1 MKRSV
6 LRTGASALLA
16 TVLVAAPLAASA
28 LACGS
33 RGHQGPGSHGTPGGH
48 HVPGHPG
55 HGTGPLRPGQSLPS
69 QVFAP
74 YLDVTAVDSIAQTS
88 EESGAKYV
96 TLAFLQAD
104 KPGSCDL
111 YWAGDPD
118 QSVASRALAD
128 EIAKIRKAGGD
139 VIPSFGGYNATN
151 DIVDW
156 ANNPANLTEIA
167 DSCKDVNKLAKAYE
181 QVVTTYGVTRL
192 DFDIEGTSITNKEGV
207 DRRNEAAAL
216 VQKWAKKNHR
226 TVEIS
231 YTLPS
236 STTGLVQSGL
246 DLLNSAAAH
255 GVKLASVNIMTFD
268 YWDGAVH
275 DMVADAEQAATALTG
290 QLKTTILPHASQAEL
305 WRHVGVI
312 QMIGTDDYRS
322 PEGVATDIFT
332 PAQAVT
338 FEKWAKQHDL
348 AYLGFWA
355 LQRDNGSCPDATVAQ
370 NNCSGIEQDTWAF
383 TKAFKPFTS
392 TGWAHR
398 H

>member
-33 RGHQGPGSHGTPGGH
+33 GSHGHGGHGTPSGH

-55 HGTGPLRPGQSLPS
+55 HGTGPLRPGQALPA

-88 EESGAKYV
+88 KDSGSKYV

-118 QSVASRALAD
+118 QSVASRALGD

-139 VIPSFGGYNATN
+139 VIPSFGGYNADT
-151 DIVDW
+151 DIVTW
-156 ANNPANLTEIA
+156 AGDPANLTEIA
-167 DSCKDVNKLAKAYE
+167 DSCKDVHQLARAYE
-181 QVVTTYGVTRL
+181 KVVTTYGVQRL
-192 DFDIEGTSITNKEGV
+192 DFDIESDSINNAPGV
-207 DRRNEAAAL
+207 DRRNAAIAE
-216 VQKWAKKNHR
+216 VQRWAKKNHR

-236 STTGLVQSGL
+236 TPNGLAASGL
-246 DLLNSAAAH
+246 AVLQSAAAH
-255 GVKLASVNIMTFD
+255 GAVIHNVNIMTFD
-268 YWDGAVH
+268 YWDGVEH
-275 DMVADAEQAATALTG
+275 DMVADAESAATALTG
-290 QLKTTILPHASQAEL
+290 QLKATILPHASQAEL

-312 QMIGTDDYRS
+312 QMNGTDDYRTAD
-322 PEGVATDIFT
+322 GVATEVFT

-338 FEKWAKQHDL
+338 FEKWAAKQHL
-348 AYLGFWA
+348 AFLGFWA

-370 NNCSGIEQDTWAF
+370 NDCSGIAQDTWAF
-383 TKAFKPFTS
+383 SKAFKPFTS
-392 TGWAHR
+392 NGWSHR

>member
-1 MKRSV
+1 MKHSV

-16 TVLVAAPLAASA
+16 AVLVAGPFAASA
-28 LACGS
+28 LAGS
-33 RGHQGPGSHGTPGGH
+33 PHGHHGHHAGGH
-48 HVPGHPG
+48 VK
-55 HGTGPLRPGQSLPS
+55 PLPTS
-69 QVFAP
+69 VFAP

-88 EESGAKYV
+88 ADSGSKYV

-111 YWAGDPD
+111 AWAGDPAK
-118 QSVASRALAD
+118 SVASGALGE

-139 VIPSFGGYNATN
+139 VVPSFGGYNADT
-151 DIVDW
+151 DIITWSGD
-156 ANNPANLTEIA
+156 PANLTEIA
-167 DSCKDVNKLAKAYE
+167 DSCKDVSQLAKAYE
-181 QVVTTYGVTRL
+181 QVVTTYGVQRL
-192 DFDIEGTSITNKEGV
+192 DFDIESDSINNAPGV
-207 DRRNEAAAL
+207 DRRNAAIAE

-236 STTGLVQSGL
+236 TPNGLAASGL
-246 DLLNSAAAH
+246 AVLQSAAAH
-255 GVKLASVNIMTFD
+255 GAVIHNVNIMTFD
-268 YWDGAVH
+268 YWDGVQH
-275 DMVADAEQAATALTG
+275 DMVADAESAASALTG
-290 QLKTTILPHASQAEL
+290 QLKATILPHASQAEL

-312 QMIGTDDYRS
+312 QMNGTDDYRTAD
-322 PEGVATDIFT
+322 GVATEVFT

-338 FEKWAKQHDL
+338 FERWAAKQHL
-348 AYLGFWA
+348 AFLGFWA

-383 TKAFKPFTS
+383 TQAFKPFTS
-392 TGWAHR
+392 NGSPHR

>member
-16 TVLVAAPLAASA
+16 TVLVAGPLAASA
-28 LACGS
+28 LACAPH
-33 RGHQGPGSHGTPGGH
+33 GHDAPHSKA
-48 HVPGHPG
+48 
-55 HGTGPLRPGQSLPS
+55 LPS
-69 QVFAP
+69 SVFAP
-74 YLDVTAVDSIAQTS
+74 YLDVTAVDSIAQTAK
-88 EESGAKYV
+88 ESRSKYL

-104 KPGSCDL
+104 KPGSCEL
-111 YWAGDPD
+111 TWAGDPAE
-118 QSVASRALAD
+118 SVASGALAD
-128 EIAKIRKAGGD
+128 QIAKIRKAGGD
-139 VIPSFGGYNATN
+139 VIPSFGGYSATN
-151 DIVDW
+151 DIIDW

-167 DSCKDVNKLAKAYE
+167 DSCKDVTKLAQAYE

-246 DLLNSAAAH
+246 DLLKSAAAH
-255 GVKLASVNIMTFD
+255 GVEVSSVNIMTFD

-290 QLKTTILPHASQAEL
+290 QLKATILPHASQAEL
-305 WRHVGVI
+305 WRHVGVV

-332 PAQAVT
+332 PQQAVT
-338 FEKWAKQHDL
+338 FERWAKKHQL

-383 TKAFKPFTS
+383 TQAFKPFTS
-392 TGWAHR
+392 NHR
-398 H
+398 

>member
-16 TVLVAAPLAASA
+16 TVLVAGPLAASA
-28 LACGS
+28 LACGPH
-33 RGHQGPGSHGTPGGH
+33 GHDA
-48 HVPGHPG
+48 PGHAKA
-55 HGTGPLRPGQSLPS
+55 LPS
-69 QVFAP
+69 SVFAP

-88 EESGAKYV
+88 KDSGAKYL

-111 YWAGDPD
+111 SWAGDPD
-118 QSVASRALAD
+118 QSVANGALAD
-128 EIAKIRKAGGD
+128 QIAQIRKAGGD
-139 VIPSFGGYNATN
+139 VIPSFGGYNADT
-151 DIVDW
+151 DIITWSGD
-156 ANNPANLTEIA
+156 PANLTEIA
-167 DSCKDVNKLAKAYE
+167 DSCQDVHQLAKAYE
-181 QVVTTYGVTRL
+181 QVVTTYGVKRL
-192 DFDIEGTSITNKEGV
+192 DFDIESDSINNAPGV
-207 DRRNEAAAL
+207 DRRNAAIAE
-216 VQKWAKKNHR
+216 VQAWAKKNHR

-236 STTGLVQSGL
+236 TPNGLAASGL
-246 DLLNSAAAH
+246 AVLQSAAAH
-255 GVKLASVNIMTFD
+255 GAVIHNVNVMTFD
-268 YWDGAVH
+268 YWDGVQH
-275 DMVADAEQAATALTG
+275 DMVADAESAATALTG
-290 QLKTTILPHASQAEL
+290 QLKATILPHASQADL

-312 QMIGTDDYRS
+312 QMNGTDDYRTAD
-322 PEGVATDIFT
+322 GVATEVFA

-338 FEKWAKQHDL
+338 FERWAKKHDL
-348 AYLGFWA
+348 AFLGFWA

-392 TGWAHR
+392 NGRSHR